1 MDYPF
6 KRNEDAAEQT
16 QNPFQKPI
24 IEPTQYPFPKAAEQ
38 AQNPF
43 QKAAEPAQN
52 PFQKPIIEPTQYPFP
67 KAAEQAQNPFQK
79 AAAEPAQSPFQ
90 KPIIEPTQYPFP
102 KAAEQAQN
110 PFQKAA
116 EPAQHP
122 FQKSFEQIAKTDNA
136 PTQEPSA
143 LFTPTEPSA
152 PQTEALSSLNILSKP
167 NSLISYIKNI
177 FLTDLSQYS
186 NIGNRKTGFPNLDA
200 ECGMLYPGLYVLGAA
215 SSMGKTTFIHQLSD
229 NLAERGAH
237 VLYFSLIQS
246 KFELTVKSICR
257 LIARKNGGRNG
268 LTEPEIWMLKTPSQ
282 EVQAA
287 LDSYTA
293 MIADR
298 ISIFDNSE
306 ELTMDR
312 ITEIVRSY
320 IVDNNIHP
328 VVIVDN
334 IQHLP
339 PKHTAHLSN
348 NHLNLHSLK
357 NLQQKEHLTI
367 VAVSNIDTDSYF
379 RHIDFDSFL
388 NSGGIE
394 YTADVIWGLQIQAA
408 RETEKAQ
415 SKIDARERFF
425 SAKSL
430 VPRKMELIC
439 LKNNFGKSVYTCY
452 FDYYPQYNIFVE
464 EKRVE
469 VEKVVVERL

>member
-1 MDYPF
+1 LKP
-6 KRNEDAAEQT
+6 AVEQAPPAVDR
-16 QNPFQKPI
+16 PFQ
-24 IEPTQYPFPKAAEQ
+24 
-38 AQNPF
+38 AQTAPLF
-43 QKAAEPAQN
+43 APAEPL
-52 PFQKPIIEPTQYPFP
+52 
-67 KAAEQAQNPFQK
+67 
-79 AAAEPAQSPFQ
+79 
-90 KPIIEPTQYPFP
+90 
-102 KAAEQAQN
+102 
-110 PFQKAA
+110 
-116 EPAQHP
+116 H
-122 FQKSFEQIAKTDNA
+122 
-136 PTQEPSA
+136 
-143 LFTPTEPSA
+143 TP
-152 PQTEALSSLNILSKP
+152 TEALSALNIASKP
-167 NSLISYIKNI
+167 HSLINYIKNI
-177 FLTDLSQYS
+177 FSTDLLQYS
-186 NIGNRKTGFPNLDA
+186 NIGSRKTGFPNLDA
-200 ECGMLYPGLYVLGAA
+200 ESGMLYPGLYVLGAA
-215 SSMGKTTFIHQLSD
+215 SSMGKTTFVHQLCD
-229 NLAERGAH
+229 NLAERGEH

-246 KFELTVKSICR
+246 KFELTIKSICR
-257 LIARKNGGRNG
+257 LIARKSGGKNGI
-268 LTEPEIWMLKTPSQ
+268 TEPEIWMMKTPSQ

-287 LDSYTA
+287 LDSYSA
-293 MIADR
+293 IIGDR

-306 ELTMDR
+306 ELNMDR
-312 ITEIVRSY
+312 IAEIVRSY

-334 IQHLP
+334 IQHLQ

-415 SKIDARERFF
+415 TKIDARERFF

-464 EKRVE
+464 EKRIE